1 MANSDHLSGLKAAH
15 AVATGESKVA
25 IKNLINQH
33 NDGVKTRIA
42 AVQAKKKAYSA
53 KQKGK

>member
-1 MANSDHLSGLKAAH
+1 MASSDHLAGLKAAH

-25 IKNLINQH
+25 IKGLIKKHEADRTERLNV
-33 NDGVKTRIA
+33 VK
-42 AVQAKKKAYSA
+42 AKKKAYSD